1 MGLPSHGR
9 SQGFKSPHLHLTK
22 LAVTDEMLE
31 DEDQIRSFIDDR
43 LLTFVALEEEDQL
56 LNGSGSPPNI
66 SGILDRD
73 IQTATQATLGGG
85 PLDAVHRAITQIR
98 LVEEEPSGIVVNPSD
113 WEIFRLAKDLNE
125 QYYGGGP
132 FTAAYGNSGGLAA
145 NSLWSLPVVVT
156 AAIAEGTLLVG
167 AFKTGAQIFRRSDIT
182 IEATNSHGD
191 NFVYDVTV
199 LRAESRL
206 ALAVYK
212 PDAFFAITGVEAES

>member
-1 MGLPSHGR
+1 VSN
-9 SQGFKSPHLHLTK
+9 
-22 LAVTDEMLE
+22 VIE
-31 DEDQIRSFIDDR
+31 I
-43 LLTFVALEEEDQL
+43 EEC
-56 LNGSGSPPNI
+56 PAPNI

-85 PLDAVHRAITQIR
+85 PLDAVHKAITQIR

-132 FTAAYGNSGGLAA
+132 FTAAYGNSGGLG
-145 NSLWSLPVVVT
+145 SLPVVVT
-156 AAIAEGTLLVG
+156 AAIAAGTLLVG
-167 AFKTGAQIFRRSDIT
+167 AFKTGAQIFRRSGIS

-191 NFVYDVTV
+191 NFQYDVTV

-212 PDAFFAITGVEAES
+212 PDAFFAITGVEAESA